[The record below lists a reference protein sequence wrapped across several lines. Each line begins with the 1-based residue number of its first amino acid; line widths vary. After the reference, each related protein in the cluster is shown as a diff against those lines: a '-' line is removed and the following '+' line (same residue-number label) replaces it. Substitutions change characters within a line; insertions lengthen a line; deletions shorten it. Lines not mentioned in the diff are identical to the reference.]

1 MASEH
6 SVTTARSGGSWGSWK
21 HVAGAVLGLT
31 VLLSVLLTAFAW
43 PAANSEPREVPL
55 AVAAP
60 APVAAQVEEG
70 LATGAGGEAAFDV
83 TRVENRAAA
92 VAAIEDREVYGALV
106 VGPSGVEMLTASAA
120 SPVVAQMLGQVAGRL
135 PVDSAA
141 GPPTVT
147 DVVPLPADDPRG
159 AGLAAGSL
167 PLVLGGIAAAAV
179 LTLRVQGTGRRLAGA
194 LGFAVAGGLA
204 MTAILQFW
212 LGSLEGSYWTNSAV
226 VALAIGATATVVLAL
241 ERLFGFA
248 GLGLGAAV
256 MLLLGNPLSG
266 IASAPELLPAGWGAF
281 GQLLPP
287 GAAATALRSVAFF
300 DGAGAG
306 TALLVLGCW
315 LAAGL
320 LLFAVPVRRRSRVRL
335 PDPEPVAV

>member
-6 SVTTARSGGSWGSWK
+6 SATTSRSGASRGSWG
-21 HVAGAVLGLT
+21 HVVGAVLGLT

-60 APVAAQVEEG
+60 GPVAAQVQQR
-70 LATGAGGEAAFDV
+70 LAGAGGEAFDV
-83 TRVENRAAA
+83 TRVADRAAA
-92 VAAIEDREVYGALV
+92 VAAIEDRDVYGALV
-106 VGPSGVEMLTASAA
+106 LGPSGVEMLTASAA
-120 SPVVAQMLGQVAGRL
+120 SPVVAQLLGQVAGRL
-135 PVDSAA
+135 PVDPAA

-179 LTLRVQGTGRRLAGA
+179 LTLRVQGPGRRLLGA

-212 LGSLEGSYWTNSAV
+212 LGSLDGGYWTNSAV
-226 VALAIGATATVVLAL
+226 VGLAIGATATVVLAL
-241 ERLFGFA
+241 ERLFGVA
-248 GLGLGAAV
+248 GLGLGGAAV

-287 GAAATALRSVAFF
+287 GAAGTALRSVAFF

-315 LAAGL
+315 LVAGL
-320 LLFAVPVRRRSRVRL
+320 ALFAVPVRRRSGVRL

>member
-6 SVTTARSGGSWGSWK
+6 SVTTSRSGGSWK

-43 PAANSEPREVPL
+43 PAANSQPHEVPL

-70 LATGAGGEAAFDV
+70 LAAGAGDEAFDV
-83 TRVENRAAA
+83 TRVADRAAA
-92 VAAIEDREVYGALV
+92 VAAIEEREVYGALV

-120 SPVVAQMLGQVAGRL
+120 SPVVAQTLGQVAGRL

-141 GPPTVT
+141 GPPSVT
-147 DVVPLPADDPRG
+147 DVVPLPPDDPRG

-212 LGSLEGSYWTNSAV
+212 LGSLDGSYWTNSAV

-287 GAAATALRSVAFF
+287 GAAGTALRSVAFF
-300 DGAGAG
+300 DGAAAG

-315 LAAGL
+315 LVAGL

>member
-6 SVTTARSGGSWGSWK
+6 SASTSRSGGSWG

-60 APVAAQVEEG
+60 APVAAPVEQG
-70 LATGAGGEAAFDV
+70 LAAGAGGEAFDV
-83 TRVENRAAA
+83 TRVADRAAA
-92 VAAIEDREVYGALV
+92 VAAIENREVYGALA
-106 VGPSGVEMLTASAA
+106 VGPSGVDMLTASAA

-135 PVDSAA
+135 PADPAA

-241 ERLFGFA
+241 ERLFGLA
-248 GLGLGAAV
+248 GLGLGAVV

-287 GAAATALRSVAFF
+287 GAAGTALRSVAFF
-300 DGAGAG
+300 EGAGAG

-315 LAAGL
+315 LVAAL
-320 LLFAVPVRRRSRVRL
+320 VLFAVPVRRRSRVQL

>member
-1 MASEH
+1 MTSEH
-6 SVTTARSGGSWGSWK
+6 SATTSRSGESRGSWK
-21 HVAGAVLGLT
+21 PVAGAVLGLT

-43 PAANSEPREVPL
+43 PAADSEPREVPL

-60 APVAAQVEEG
+60 PAVAAQVEQG
-70 LATGAGGEAAFDV
+70 LTAGAGGEAFDV
-83 TRVENRAAA
+83 TRVADRAAA
-92 VAAIEDREVYGALV
+92 VAAIEDRQVYGALV
-106 VGPSGVEMLTASAA
+106 VGPSGVQVLTASAA
-120 SPVVAQMLGQVAGRL
+120 SPVVAQLLGQVAGRL
-135 PVDSAA
+135 PVDPAA

-179 LTLRVQGTGRRLAGA
+179 LTLRVQGTGRRLVGA

-212 LGSLEGSYWTNSAV
+212 LGSLEGSYWTNAAV
-226 VALAIGATATVVLAL
+226 VALAIAATATVVLAL

-266 IASAPELLPAGWGAF
+266 IASAPELLPPGWGTL

-287 GAAATALRSVAFF
+287 GAAGTALRSVAFF

-315 LAAGL
+315 LVAGL
-320 LLFAVPVRRRSRVRL
+320 VLLAVPVRRRTRVRL

>member
-6 SVTTARSGGSWGSWK
+6 SATTSRSGGSWGP
-21 HVAGAVLGLT
+21 VAGAVLGLT

-43 PAANSEPREVPL
+43 PAANSEPHEVPL

-60 APVAAQVEEG
+60 APVAAQVEQ
-70 LATGAGGEAAFDV
+70 GGVVGGVVGGGAFDV

-92 VAAIEDREVYGALV
+92 VAAIEDREAYGALV
-106 VGPSGVEMLTASAA
+106 VDPSGVEMLTASAA
-120 SPVVAQMLGQVAGRL
+120 SPVVAQMLGQVAGQL
-135 PVDSAA
+135 PVDPAA

-179 LTLRVQGTGRRLAGA
+179 LTLRVRGTGRRLAGA
-194 LGFAVAGGLA
+194 LCFAVTGGLA

-212 LGSLEGSYWTNSAV
+212 LGSLDGSYWTNSAV
-226 VALAIGATATVVLAL
+226 VALGVGATATVVLAL

-287 GAAATALRSVAFF
+287 GAAGTALRSVAFF
-300 DGAGAG
+300 DGAGAY

-315 LAAGL
+315 LVAGL
-320 LLFAVPVRRRSRVRL
+320 VLFAVPVRRRSRVRL

>member
-1 MASEH
+1 MTSERRI
-6 SVTTARSGGSWGSWK
+6 TTSRSGGSRGSWK
-21 HVAGAVLGLT
+21 PVAGAVLGLT

-60 APVAAQVEEG
+60 APVAAQVEQG
-70 LATGAGGEAAFDV
+70 LAAGAGGEAFDV
-83 TRVENRAAA
+83 TRVADRAAA

-120 SPVVAQMLGQVAGRL
+120 SPVVAQLLGQVAGSL
-135 PVDSAA
+135 PIDPAT

-179 LTLRVQGTGRRLAGA
+179 LTMRVQGTGRRLTGA
-194 LGFAVAGGLA
+194 LGLAVAGGLA

-212 LGSLEGSYWTNSAV
+212 LGSLDGSYWTNSAV
-226 VALAIGATATVVLAL
+226 VALAIGATATILLAL

-266 IASAPELLPAGWGAF
+266 IASAPELLPAGWGTF

-287 GAAATALRSVAFF
+287 GAAGTALRSVAFF

-315 LAAGL
+315 LGAGL
-320 LLFAVPVRRRSRVRL
+320 VLFAVPVRRRSRVRL

>member
-6 SVTTARSGGSWGSWK
+6 SESTPRSGTSQGPWRP
-21 HVAGAVLGLT
+21 VAGAVLGLT

-60 APVAAQVEEG
+60 APVAAQVEQG
-70 LATGAGGEAAFDV
+70 LAAGAGGEAFDV
-83 TRVENRAAA
+83 TRVADRAAA
-92 VAAIEDREVYGALV
+92 VAAIEDREVYGAV
-106 VGPSGVEMLTASAA
+106 VVDPSGAQLLTASAA
-120 SPVVAQMLGQVAGRL
+120 GPVVAQMLGQVAGRL
-135 PVDSAA
+135 PVDPAA

-167 PLVLGGIAAAAV
+167 PLVLGGIAAAAL
-179 LTLRVQGTGRRLAGA
+179 LTLRVQGTARRLAGA

-204 MTAILQFW
+204 MTAVLQLW
-212 LGSLEGSYWTNSAV
+212 LGSLDGSYWTNSAV

-266 IASAPELLPAGWGAF
+266 IASAPEMLPAGWGTF

-287 GAAATALRSVAFF
+287 GAAGTALRSVAFF

-306 TALLVLGCW
+306 TAFLVLGCW
-315 LAAGL
+315 LFAGL
-320 LLFAVPVRRRSRVRL
+320 VLFAVPVRRRGRMRL
-335 PDPEPVAV
+335 PDPDPVVV